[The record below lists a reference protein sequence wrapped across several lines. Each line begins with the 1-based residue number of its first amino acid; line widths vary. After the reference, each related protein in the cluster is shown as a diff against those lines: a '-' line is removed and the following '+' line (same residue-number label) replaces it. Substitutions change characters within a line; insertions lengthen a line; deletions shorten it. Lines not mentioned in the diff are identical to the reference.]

1 VTQGHG
7 PESIRKF
14 WCGTRSVP
22 PVQPSEEV
30 FDMAVTDRVSQIVE
44 PLLADLDVTIYDID
58 MQASTLRIT
67 LDRSGGIDLDTI
79 GEATRR
85 ISRALDLEDPIP
97 GRYLLEVTSPGVER
111 ALRTPEHFAAVVGAQ
126 VRLKTRPGSGLDRR
140 IAGELI
146 SANATSVRVHSDDGV
161 DVDVPIDDI
170 TRARTHFEW
179 ATPTKPTGGGRR
191 PDPTQGVQPPANES
205 EGP

>member
-1 VTQGHG
+1 
-7 PESIRKF
+7 
-14 WCGTRSVP
+14 
-22 PVQPSEEV
+22 
-30 FDMAVTDRVSQIVE
+30 MAVTDRVSQIVE

-140 IAGELI
+140 C
-146 SANATSVRVHSDDGV
+146 R
-161 DVDVPIDDI
+161 
-170 TRARTHFEW
+170 RAHR
-179 ATPTKPTGGGRR
+179 
-191 PDPTQGVQPPANES
+191 
-205 EGP
+205 